1 MRAHGL
7 AFCAGWLAG
16 VAAVAVTLAKRV
28 EHMSG
33 SVTGI
38 IAHTITYARAHARV
52 FWTQRDWH
60 AAIWCSRALV
70 GATAFRHLITDSQV
84 ECAACARQ
92 SIIYCILTD
101 PMRVCL
107 CVCVNLYVCF
117 CVCRV
122 TVSTATAVPLWEIR
136 LARATGKN
144 RQSMCRTYGALFAH
158 ARDSCAKFCEPRASE
173 RLRQCDCAGRNSR
186 DVGGD
191 GNAVGT
197 GETMLHFIVHYLYNK
212 THVGRQQ
219 QQQQWGDFVPR
230 SKQSRWQLV
239 LQTLFAKVQSN
250 LTLKENTHAH
260 THAESVST

>member
-1 MRAHGL
+1 MRSRSHAL
-7 AFCAGWLAG
+7 ARTLWLDSAAIIDSRSQSSGRQPATIAGA
-16 VAAVAVTLAKRV
+16 
-28 EHMSG
+28 
-33 SVTGI
+33 I
-38 IAHTITYARAHARV
+38 IAHFVCEHMAWHFALAGWRGRRCGHLGQAGRAYVRLCDRDNCSHNHIRASARACVLDAERLARGN
-52 FWTQRDWH
+52 
-60 AAIWCSRALV
+60 LV
-70 GATAFRHLITDSQV
+70 QS
-84 ECAACARQ
+84 CAGRCYRISTPNYRQ
-92 SIIYCILTD
+92 SSRVLG
-101 PMRVCL
+101 MRSPINNLLYFNRSNASVCL

-122 TVSTATAVPLWEIR
+122 TVSTATAVPPWEIR

-173 RLRQCDCAGRNSR
+173 RLRQCDCAGRNAR

-219 QQQQWGDFVPR
+219 QQ
-230 SKQSRWQLV
+230 
-239 LQTLFAKVQSN
+239 
-250 LTLKENTHAH
+250 
-260 THAESVST
+260 